1 MQNLI
6 KSCNNGNRFAQR
18 RLYELFAKRMFRLC
32 RRYVN
37 NEQDAEEVLMNGFLK
52 FFSNLSNF
60 QYQGEGSIERWL
72 RQIMVNECLL
82 FLRKNKIQ
90 YSSIEIVE
98 NQHFELMNCNLEL
111 DELYELILTLPL
123 GYRTVFNLY
132 VIEGYNHIEIA
143 KKLDINEGTS
153 KSQLSKAKKMLQ
165 TLIEQANSQ
174 PFKIKVYERIIQK
187 SRRYRRASTGFR
199 F

>member
-6 KSCNNGNRFAQR
+6 ESCNNGNRFAQR
-18 RLYELFAKRMFRLC
+18 RLYELFVKRMFRLC

-37 NEQDAEEVLMNGFLK
+37 HEQDAEEVLMNGFLK
-52 FFSNLSNF
+52 FFKNLPNF

-82 FLRKNKIQ
+82 FLRKNKVQ

-98 NQHFELMNCNLEL
+98 NEHFELMNNNLEL

-132 VIEGYNHIEIA
+132 VVEGYNHVEIA
-143 KKLDINEGTS
+143 EKLNINEGTS

-165 TLIEQANSQ
+165 GLLENADSQ
-174 PFKIKVYERIIQK
+174 PFKNRNV
-187 SRRYRRASTGFR
+187 
-199 F
+199 